1 MNVEFTDRVPR
12 FDTGIDNIEPGEVF
26 RGAGT
31 DFLATDDGGAVSL
44 SRGIVYRAAFFEGE
58 GVEVIPAVDVMV
70 VIKR

>member
-26 RGAGT
+26 RWAGM
-31 DFLATDDGGAVSL
+31 DFLATDGGAVSL
-44 SRGIVYRAAFFEGE
+44 SGGVVHSRNFFERE
-58 GVEVIPAVDVMV
+58 EVEVIPADDVMV